1 MTTTLAAPT
10 VTWQPVCAQPV
21 ASVLTISNM
30 PVQLRPHVEE
40 LMAEYLSPAES
51 EPFPGADIWDMQWFT
66 RWQPD
71 RTTFGARAVRCREVI
86 TASRDETE
94 RFGHALES
102 LACAHGFDASVER
115 A

>member
-30 PVQLRPHVEE
+30 PVQLRPQVEE
-40 LMAEYLSPAES
+40 LMEQCLSPAEP
-51 EPFPGADIWDMQWFT
+51 ETYPGADIWDMQWFT

-71 RTTFGARAVRCREVI
+71 RTTFGARGVRCREVI
-86 TASRDETE
+86 TASREETD
-94 RFGHALES
+94 RFVHALES
-102 LACAHGFDASVER
+102 LACAHGFTVSVER